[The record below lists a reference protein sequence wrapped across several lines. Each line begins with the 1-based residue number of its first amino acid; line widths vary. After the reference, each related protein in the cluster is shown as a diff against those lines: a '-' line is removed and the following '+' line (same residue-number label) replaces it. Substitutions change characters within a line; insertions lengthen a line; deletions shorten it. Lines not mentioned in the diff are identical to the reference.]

1 MRQFMMTVMALTAFG
16 AMMATAQAE
25 ILGGSP
31 SKNGTQ
37 CFKYSPGNSKDG
49 RFGSW
54 GDCPQAAGTRAAPAA
69 APQRRSRAA
78 ASATSPA
85 PRSVNGFE
93 PRESAQ

>member
-1 MRQFMMTVMALTAFG
+1 MRQFMMTITALTAFG
-16 AMMATAQAE
+16 ALVAAAQAE
-25 ILGGSP
+25 SLHGGP
-31 SKNGTQ
+31 MQNGSQ